1 MLRISHFVATAALL
15 GGLAIAGMAAA
26 DPKGGR
32 MDGPPPPPPF
42 GGPIDFKAIDTDGN
56 GSLSRAELMARATAR
71 ISGAD
76 TNGDGALDRAE
87 LAAALPGPS
96 DTIVAVFS
104 MSPAERMADRILAE
118 TGNTESGKVTVDV
131 LAARQVNMLLAA
143 VDTDN
148 DAAIS
153 QAEAD
158 AMRMPHGRG
167 GPGGPGGPGANGPA
181 GPGWKHDMR
190 RGALGLERL
199 FPAPATP
206 DASAD
211 SNG

>member
-1 MLRISHFVATAALL
+1 MLRISHLVATTALL

-26 DPKGGR
+26 APKGGH
-32 MDGPPPPPPF
+32 MDGPPPPPPPF
-42 GGPIDFKAIDTDGN
+42 GGPIDFKAIDADGN
-56 GSLSRAELMARATAR
+56 GSLVRAELMARATDR
-71 ISGAD
+71 ISHAD

-87 LAAALPGPS
+87 LVAALPGPNE
-96 DTIVAVFS
+96 TLVAVFS
-104 MSPAERMADRILAE
+104 VSPSERMADRLLAE
-118 TGNTESGKVTVDV
+118 TGNTESGKVTIEV

-158 AMRMPHGRG
+158 AMRMPHG
-167 GPGGPGGPGANGPA
+167 PGGPRGAGPDGPD

-190 RGALGLERL
+190 RGGLGLEQL
-199 FPAPATP
+199 FPAPAEP
-206 DASAD
+206 DSSAD